1 VVVLCIIVI
10 LMGIILTVY
19 TGVVRWSK
27 HQVNGAVE
35 TRNYAD
41 PVSQNQAESDVLPAT
56 VHPGCRPATGLRPG
70 SYHVHGA
77 SSS

>member
-1 VVVLCIIVI
+1 MRRVSGAISCRLGLTLMELVVVLCIIVI
-10 LMGIILTVY
+10 LMSITLTVY

-41 PVSQNQAESDVLPAT
+41 PVSQD
-56 VHPGCRPATGLRPG
+56 
-70 SYHVHGA
+70 
-77 SSS
+77 